1 MKTVS
6 IVIPAYNEEKF
17 IGKLLELIEGVPTE
31 TLGYRKE
38 IIVVDDGSKDRT
50 FEIASSHQD
59 VRVFKQV
66 PNQGKGA
73 AVQRGVRE
81 CQGDYVLV
89 QDADLEYDPQD
100 YLTMLKALNDHPGT
114 AIYGSRTW
122 GQVQTRGWF
131 QPFPGKHQE
140 QGIGPWT
147 AGAVLSGWT
156 FILYGRWISDTLTAY
171 KIYPTSFLRGLKVET
186 CGFET
191 DHELTS
197 RLIRARIPI
206 IEVPIRYIP
215 RGVQEGKKITAK
227 DGVKAVWT
235 LLKYRIV

>member
-17 IGKLLELIEGVPTE
+17 IGKLLQLIKDVPTE

-38 IIVVDDGSKDRT
+38 IIVVDDGSKDKT
-50 FEIASSHQD
+50 FEIASCHQG
-59 VRVFKQV
+59 VRVLKQV

-81 CQGDYVLV
+81 CSGDYVLV

-100 YLTMLKALNDHPGT
+100 YLGMLKALNRHPGA

-122 GQVQTRGWF
+122 GQVRTRGWF
-131 QPFPGKHQE
+131 KPFPGKHAE

-156 FILYGRWISDTLTAY
+156 LILYGRWISDTLTAY
-171 KIYPTSFLRGLKVET
+171 KIYPTPFLRGLKVET
-186 CGFET
+186 RGFET

-197 RLIRARIPI
+197 KLIRAGISI
-206 IEVPIRYIP
+206 IEVPIRYLP
-215 RGVQEGKKITAK
+215 RGVVEGKKITAK